1 MEPLISLKLLLI
13 FFSSRF
19 IWPSLRKHIWR
30 SLFQLGWIFV
40 LATCFILE
48 LKKQNYSH
56 VTFWWIIHWISATYD
71 YNLCRISGIGG
82 IVSKGWVYKLFRNFK
97 GYFFVMHLDPDDC
110 GSRLL
115 NIILNYKTT
124 MALENTH
131 NNNNAR
137 RGRKTVLLTSRRIS
151 SSWAVQT
158 FLRTSS
164 SPLPQYRTYVSGLWI
179 RIRMDPLSF
188 SLLDLDPGENF
199 SNNNRK
205 KMLGNW

>member
-1 MEPLISLKLLLI
+1 MNPHSVDPDPDFFLKAEPDSVLSSKTLYESGSRSRLFPKTSIFPQKGYLLKI
-13 FFSSRF
+13 
-19 IWPSLRKHIWR
+19 
-30 SLFQLGWIFV
+30 
-40 LATCFILE
+40 
-48 LKKQNYSH
+48 
-56 VTFWWIIHWISATYD
+56 
-71 YNLCRISGIGG
+71 
-82 IVSKGWVYKLFRNFK
+82 NFK
-97 GYFFVMHLDPDDC
+97 GFFFVMHLDPDDC